1 MAFGKLIIRTESG
14 DYQEVEL
21 TSPTTSVGRQP
32 GNEIVLNT
40 SAVSRYHAKFEVAE
54 GRVYLV
60 DLGTVNG
67 TFVNDQQIEPNS
79 RVPLSEGDSI
89 VMGDVML
96 KFLPPEARPLK
107 NIELTPT
114 AVPVEAAGLPFRLVL
129 DAPNQP
135 VAPSARL
142 QLALIIENVGDST
155 DTYTVELG
163 GMDPEWAK
171 PNRREVQLDPGES
184 SEVMIAVRPPRTTQ
198 TLPGLYALTVQVT
211 LKNDPTQ
218 ALEAVREIEVVGY
231 AALAM
236 AVQEGKQNG
245 LYHLAAQNQGS
256 VPLDLQ
262 MGGYQRENLLRY
274 HFEPPRLHLDP
285 GQTEQ
290 VTLNVKPRK
299 NSLFGAP
306 RTVDFAIVARS
317 LDKAGYQ
324 APIQAYHTLKPSWT
338 GWLVRVG
345 LPLLLGGLLLL
356 VFVAGAF
363 FFLSGTPLPFV
374 AESLAGAA
382 SATPAKPTADP
393 ALAAPPE
400 GPTPSVIPTPMAAI
414 LEFSASPTEVTY
426 RTDGN
431 VTLSWRVENQVSVS
445 ISDENGAQL
454 PLSANDLSTGRFEI
468 PIADLAWG
476 EHTYQLT
483 IVGDDNI
490 RRAESVTITVNSL
503 RCTVDPEQA
512 EVFTRPN
519 DLSAPAPGF
528 ESNDLVILGRNE
540 DGSWLWVGY
549 NDLSAPEWNEE
560 GWVQREQVDCP
571 PGPPF
576 DRYILVN
583 GEGTPLPP
591 GEGGETQT
599 PESEKTQTP
608 GSGETLTPGAPDSAG
623 DGGAANTPGE

>member
-14 DYQEVEL
+14 DYREVEL
-21 TSPTTSVGRQP
+21 TNPTTSVGRQP

-40 SAVSRYHAKFEVAE
+40 SAVSRYHAQFEVAE

-67 TFVNDQQIEPNS
+67 TFVNDKQIEPNS
-79 RVPLSEGDSI
+79 RVPLSEGDAI

-142 QLALIIENVGDST
+142 QLALIIDNTGNT
-155 DTYTVELG
+155 ANTYTIELG
-163 GMDPEWAK
+163 GMEAEWAK

-184 SEVMIAVRPPRTTQ
+184 TEVMIAVRPPRTTK
-198 TLPGLYALTVQVT
+198 TLPGLYALTVRVA
-211 LKNDPTQ
+211 LKSDPTQ

-245 LYHLAAQNQGS
+245 LHHLAAQNQGS

-262 MGGYQRENLLRY
+262 LGGYQRENLLRY
-274 HFEPPRLHLDP
+274 HFEPPRLHLEP

-290 VTLNVKPRK
+290 VTLNVRPRK
-299 NSLFGAP
+299 NSLFSP
-306 RTVDFAIVARS
+306 PQTVDFAIVARS

-324 APIQAYHTLKPSWT
+324 APIQAYYTLKPSWT
-338 GWLVRVG
+338 GWLIRVG

-356 VFVAGAF
+356 GFVAGAF
-363 FFLSGTPLPFV
+363 FFLSDAPLPFGVGSRAEAV
-374 AESLAGAA
+374 AST
-382 SATPAKPTADP
+382 TPDNPTADP

-454 PLSANDLSTGRFEI
+454 PLSANDLSTGRYEI
-468 PIADLAWG
+468 PIADLEWG
-476 EHTYQLT
+476 EHTYQLR
-483 IVGDDNI
+483 IFGDDNEP
-490 RRAESVTITVNSL
+490 RSQLVTITVNSL
-503 RCTVDPEQA
+503 RCTVDLEEA
-512 EVFTRPN
+512 AVFTRPN
-519 DLSAPAPGF
+519 DLSASAPDF

-540 DGSWLWVGY
+540 EGGWLWVGY
-549 NDLSAPEWNEE
+549 NDLSAPEWNDE

-571 PGPPF
+571 PGTPF
-576 DRYILVN
+576 DRYILVDA
-583 GEGTPLPP
+583 EGNPLPP
-591 GEGGETQT
+591 GGVGAL
-599 PESEKTQTP
+599 TP
-608 GSGETLTPGAPDSAG
+608 GSGETQTPGASDAAG
-623 DGGAANTPGE
+623 DDGAASAPGE